1 MPRRKNVYLASS
13 AQGMNLS
20 CALCQRIF
28 IVCRPCFRGQK
39 YCRQSCAGEARR
51 RKFRRAGRAYSSS
64 EHGKKMARERQAR
77 RRALLQSKNPA
88 QDVTHHGDRLQ
99 GLGRHSLAKPIA
111 ARRMRPLHRS
121 RLRSCT
127 SCRRQVHWL
136 PAVPDYPSKRALAA
150 LRRVRC
156 FGEYSAAAGPKRLNR
171 ARPRPAREASPVVR
185 Q

>member
-39 YCRQSCAGEARR
+39 YCSQSCAGQARR
-51 RKFRRAGRAYSSS
+51 RKLKRAGRAYSSS
-64 EHGKKMARERQAR
+64 DHGRKMARERQAR

-88 QDVTHHGDRLQ
+88 PDVTHHSDRPQ
-99 GLGRHSLAKPIA
+99 GLSGQSLAKPIA
-111 ARRMRPLHRS
+111 ARRMRHLHRS
-121 RLRSCT
+121 RLRCCT
-127 SCRRQVHWL
+127 YCRSQVHWL

-150 LRRVRC
+150 LRR
-156 FGEYSAAAGPKRLNR
+156 ARLSGSHPP
-171 ARPRPAREASPVVR
+171 PRDQSV
-185 Q
+185 